1 EPAEVAQQ
9 CSELIDALVELLVSD
24 GLRDLV
30 LGLRHPDERRLV
42 AVLREM
48 PINAVI
54 GGVKPTSDKPFPEG
68 RVAGIERCVPVRI
81 PGQQIRILPEAFR
94 KFLLRE
100 SIEDAGVA
108 RIGLAN
114 EFRGRDEVLLFSPM

>member
-1 EPAEVAQQ
+1 MDDAEARAGKHRDRKVRDHRQMEGDAITLFEPAEVAQQ

-42 AVLREM
+42 AVLRQM

-68 RVAGIERCVPVRI
+68 RVAGIE
-81 PGQQIRILPEAFR
+81 
-94 KFLLRE
+94 
-100 SIEDAGVA
+100 
-108 RIGLAN
+108 
-114 EFRGRDEVLLFSPM
+114 